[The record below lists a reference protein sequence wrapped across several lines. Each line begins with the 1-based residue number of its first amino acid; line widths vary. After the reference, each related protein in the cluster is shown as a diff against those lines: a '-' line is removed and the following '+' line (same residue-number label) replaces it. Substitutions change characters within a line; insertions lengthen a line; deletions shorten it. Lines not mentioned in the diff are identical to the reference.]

1 MIILTLDS
9 KVFFQYYFKSYISI
23 KHENN
28 INIKFAK
35 IIYLRI
41 KRLHIAWSST
51 SNPKRVDLA
60 TYFHSSLAKMEEK
73 MKIQDKI
80 FDFSINLV
88 KIHFKHSCFVFL
100 SRKMRTLSLSHT
112 HTRARAHTHTKSDY
126 PIKWEKKPFI
136 GDWKVTTRLA
146 NCSSL
151 WQIVLLHHRFSVT

>member
-100 SRKMRTLSLSHT
+100 SLKMRTLSLSHT
-112 HTRARAHTHTKSDY
+112 HTHTRARAHTHTQ
-126 PIKWEKKPFI
+126 
-136 GDWKVTTRLA
+136 
-146 NCSSL
+146 N
-151 WQIVLLHHRFSVT
+151 QIIL